1 LMRKDSRRLTTAN
14 VPRCVLPFI
23 YDEANAIKT
32 QEGKVYRVIMGLDL
46 MIIVNGVVEWVL

>member
-1 LMRKDSRRLTTAN
+1 MRKDSRRLTTAN